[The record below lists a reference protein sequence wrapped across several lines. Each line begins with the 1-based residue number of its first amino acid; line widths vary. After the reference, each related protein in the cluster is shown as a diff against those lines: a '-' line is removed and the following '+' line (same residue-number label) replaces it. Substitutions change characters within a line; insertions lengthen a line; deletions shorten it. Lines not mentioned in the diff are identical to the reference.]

1 MEAAQTVESIIK
13 AGLITKAAF
22 EKARASDGT
31 VDWPKFTRSA
41 EFETARASVADLL
54 EQLTQDDVSKAVQ
67 RIRKKQSDFLR
78 GREISQLP
86 FEELLQ
92 FSQLADAEG
101 VLVREEMKQLSSN
114 ANFLSWLVS
123 DALPVLVK
131 VAKVVIPIL
140 V

>member
-22 EKARASDGT
+22 ERARASDGT
-31 VDWPKFTRSA
+31 VDWPNFTRSA

-54 EQLTQDDVSKAVQ
+54 KQLTQDDVSKAVQ

-86 FEELLQ
+86 FDELLQ

-101 VLVREEMKQLSSN
+101 VLVREEMKQLSAN
-114 ANFLSWLVS
+114 ADFLSWLVS

-131 VAKVVIPIL
+131 VAKVVVPIL